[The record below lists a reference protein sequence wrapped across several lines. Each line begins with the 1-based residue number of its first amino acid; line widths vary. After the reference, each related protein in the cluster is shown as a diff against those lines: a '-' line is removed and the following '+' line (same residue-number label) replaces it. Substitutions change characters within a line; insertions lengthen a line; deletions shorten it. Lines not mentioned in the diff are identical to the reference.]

1 MGLSDVLSSMRPSVR
16 LRGAGFAPS
25 ATPGLIF
32 ACAALAVLAAA
43 VVGAA
48 LPGVSD
54 ARDVK
59 AELKEQLEDNQPK
72 GEWIYD
78 DADAAFDKAR
88 AQKKPLFLVFR

>member
-1 MGLSDVLSSMRPSVR
+1 MRPSVP
-16 LRGAGFAPS
+16 L
-25 ATPGLIF
+25 TV
-32 ACAALAVLAAA
+32 ACSTLAVLAAA

-48 LPGVSD
+48 VPGVSD